1 VIPAGELT
9 FNAGDSCIH
18 AIVHSFMS
26 AKRPLPLRSAVK
38 PATRARQ
45 GNPQHAAFLAV
56 IGTIPPGWVMSYGAI
71 ARAAGLPRH
80 ARHVGVAL
88 KQLPDGDATPWW
100 RVVNG
105 EGRVSPRG
113 FDGSDERQ
121 RLLLEEEGV
130 MFGENGRIDLKRF
143 GWGG

>member
-1 VIPAGELT
+1 
-9 FNAGDSCIH
+9 
-18 AIVHSFMS
+18 M
-26 AKRPLPLRSAVK
+26 
-38 PATRARQ
+38 
-45 GNPQHAAFLAV
+45 NPQHAAFLAV
-56 IGTIPPGWVMSYGAI
+56 IRQIPPGWVMSYGAV

-88 KQLPDGDATPWW
+88 KQLPDGVEVPWW

-113 FDGSDERQ
+113 LDGSDDLQ
-121 RLLLEEEGV
+121 RVLLQEEGV
-130 MFGENGRIDLKRF
+130 QFGAHGRIDLRRF